1 MAGRGFGTASVTVP
15 SSGAAASAV
24 SGCDRIPPDNSGQL
38 RLFRRSWPH
47 VGGRRVASGL
57 MVKADP

>member
-1 MAGRGFGTASVTVP
+1 VTVP

-57 MVKADP
+57 MVEVDP